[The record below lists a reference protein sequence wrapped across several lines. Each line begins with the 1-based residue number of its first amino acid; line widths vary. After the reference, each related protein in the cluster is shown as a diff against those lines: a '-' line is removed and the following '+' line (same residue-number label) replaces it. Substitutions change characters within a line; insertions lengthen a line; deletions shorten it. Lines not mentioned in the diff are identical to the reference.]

1 MEQKVIKIAVLRKM
15 PNLENDD
22 RLRKEF
28 TSIKKMYPFIQMK
41 AFAML
46 GDNREY
52 EGVTGYGLPFRSV
65 GLKSRDEVSRGSHLI
80 KKSWDYYQAIKNDLK
95 EYDIIWNSGDEP
107 TPALL
112 FIRDKT
118 LFWDLRELP
127 MFLMRSKWKRLVL
140 KHIFSKCKVMIH
152 ANQYRIDYLKQN
164 GLITDENKH
173 LVVRNYPEFS
183 AIDPEYDTRYH
194 EVKEWIGGR
203 TCVYLQGLSNDS
215 RASYESLSAVLNVP
229 DICAIVLGTVSEPA
243 KQKIIEQYGKVVI
256 DERICFAG
264 NFKVLKVPQYLALCH
279 LSLVFYKNTS
289 PNNYYCEAN
298 RLYQAID
305 AGLPVVVG
313 ENPSMKD
320 VVEKYEVG
328 VSVDTDGSDIK
339 VIEKGINTILKNRE
353 VFVKN
358 IKRMKN
364 DIKWESQ
371 EPTLRKAIEVL
382 IANVKK

>member
-1 MEQKVIKIAVLRKM
+1 MEQKIIKIAVLRKM

-28 TSIKKMYPFIQMK
+28 TSIEKMFPTVQMK
-41 AFAML
+41 VFAML

-52 EGVTGYGLPFRSV
+52 ESTTSYGLPFRSV
-65 GLKSRDEVSRGSHLI
+65 GLKSRDEMSRGSHLI
-80 KKSWDYYQAIKNDLK
+80 KKSWDYYRAIRKDLK
-95 EYDIIWNSGDEP
+95 EFDIIWNSGDEP

-112 FIRDKT
+112 FIRNKT

-127 MFLMRSKWKRLVL
+127 MFLMQSSWKKMVL
-140 KHIFSKCKVMIH
+140 KHIFKRCSVMTH

-164 GLITDENKH
+164 GLIKDEKKH
-173 LVVRNYPEFS
+173 LVVRNYPDFS
-183 AIDPEYDTRYH
+183 EIDPEYDTRYY
-194 EVKEWIGGR
+194 EVKEWIGNR

-215 RASYESLSAVLNVP
+215 RASFESLSAVLDIP
-229 DICAIVLGTVSEPA
+229 DICAIVLGAVSESA
-243 KQKIIEQYGKVVI
+243 KQRIIEKYGEQTVG
-256 DERICFAG
+256 ERICFAG

-289 PNNYYCEAN
+289 PNNYFCEAN

-313 ENPSMKD
+313 SNPSMKD
-320 VVEKYEVG
+320 VVEEYKVG

-339 VIEKGINTILKNRE
+339 MIEKGINTVLENRE
-353 VFVKN
+353 VYVDN
-358 IKRMKN
+358 IKRMTN
-364 DIKWESQ
+364 EIKWESQ
-371 EPTLRKAIEVL
+371 EPTLRKAIDIL
-382 IANVKK
+382 IENTKR

>member
-1 MEQKVIKIAVLRKM
+1 MEKREIKIAVLRKM

-52 EGVTGYGLPFRSV
+52 ESVTSYGLPFRSV
-65 GLKSRDEVSRGSHLI
+65 GLKSRDEQSRGSHLI
-80 KKSWDYYQAIKNDLK
+80 KKSWDYYKSIRKDLK
-95 EYDIIWNSGDEP
+95 DYDIIWNSGDEP

-112 FIRDKT
+112 FIRNKV

-127 MFLMRSKWKRLVL
+127 MFLMRSSWKQMVL
-140 KHIFSKCKVMIH
+140 KHIFSKCTVMIH

-164 GLITDENKH
+164 GLIKDEKKH
-173 LVVRNYPEFS
+173 LVVRNFPEFS
-183 AIDPEYDTRYH
+183 AIDPDYDERYF
-194 EVKEWIGGR
+194 EVKQWIGDR

-215 RASYESLSAVLNVP
+215 RASYESLAAVLNVP

-243 KQKIIEQYGKVVI
+243 KQQIIKQYGEKEVA
-256 DERICFAG
+256 ERICFAG

-289 PNNYYCEAN
+289 PNNYFCEAN

-313 ENPSMKD
+313 SNPSMKSI
-320 VVEKYEVG
+320 VEELGVG
-328 VSVDTDGSDIK
+328 VSVETDGSDISK
-339 VIEKGINTILKNRE
+339 IEEGIKTILNNRE
-353 VFVKN
+353 SYVAN
-358 IKRMKN
+358 IQKLT
-364 DIKWESQ
+364 DEIKWESQ
-371 EPTLRKAIEVL
+371 EPSLKQAVDIL
-382 IANVKK
+382 INNIQK